1 MIDDVLSVFGGTLRE
16 ATPLLFATLGGVIS
30 ERSGVINLGL
40 ESYLLAGA
48 FGAATGTLV
57 LGSALAGAAVGV
69 VAAGAVALL
78 HGVIC
83 TRTRADH
90 VVAGVAL
97 NLLLDAATIAALVS
111 IYHAKGSTPLFSSE
125 RLDALQAARFLG
137 HAPLTW
143 LALIAVPL
151 VVVTLTRTKAGL
163 RIRAVG
169 ENPACAESLGVSA
182 ARVRLGAVVAAG
194 LLTGLGGA
202 YLALDVGGFT
212 KHMAGGRGY
221 LALAAVVIGK
231 WRPKTAALAALAF
244 AFLTALGNQLQVL
257 VELPEQVPQ
266 MLPYVATLV
275 VLARVVGHARAPAAL
290 GKPLR

>member
-78 HGVIC
+78 HGLIC

-97 NLLLDAATIAALVS
+97 NLLLDAATIAALVM
-111 IYHAKGSTPLFSSE
+111 
-125 RLDALQAARFLG
+125 AR
-137 HAPLTW
+137 
-143 LALIAVPL
+143 
-151 VVVTLTRTKAGL
+151 R
-163 RIRAVG
+163 
-169 ENPACAESLGVSA
+169 
-182 ARVRLGAVVAAG
+182 
-194 LLTGLGGA
+194 
-202 YLALDVGGFT
+202 
-212 KHMAGGRGY
+212 GR
-221 LALAAVVIGK
+221 
-231 WRPKTAALAALAF
+231 
-244 AFLTALGNQLQVL
+244 
-257 VELPEQVPQ
+257 
-266 MLPYVATLV
+266 
-275 VLARVVGHARAPAAL
+275 
-290 GKPLR
+290 